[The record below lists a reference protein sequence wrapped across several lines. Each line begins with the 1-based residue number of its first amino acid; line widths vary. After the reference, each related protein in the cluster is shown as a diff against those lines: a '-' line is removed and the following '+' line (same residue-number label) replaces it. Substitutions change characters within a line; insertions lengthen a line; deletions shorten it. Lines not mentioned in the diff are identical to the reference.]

1 VSVRRLRLVG
11 AACLLAA
18 AVATFAAGTLRASAQ
33 TAARSVDAETATA
46 QRLKAI
52 REDKT
57 QLAEFLRSMP
67 KGGDLH
73 VHLSGAVY
81 AESYLR
87 WASDAGLCLV
97 VQTLALGRPPCD
109 AAAGRPLASTA
120 AEGSPLYDQ
129 VVDAWSMRNWN
140 GARGGRDHFFAT
152 FARFNL
158 ATGRVGD
165 MLAEVV
171 SRAAAEHVAYIE
183 LMLATDGGAAG
194 MRGTAA
200 GWNAD
205 YRRMRD
211 QLIQNGFSAVLAE
224 ARSRLDQ
231 AEARERD
238 VLRCGASGAAP
249 GCGVTVRY
257 VSQVY
262 RAGAPEQVFAQM
274 FAAFELAAA
283 DPRVVSLNL
292 VAPEDDP
299 VAIRDFSQHM
309 RMLEFFHA
317 RYPGVPITLHAG
329 ELAPG
334 MVPPA
339 ALRSHIRDS
348 IRTGH
353 ARRIGHGVDVMQER
367 NPTALLRELASRRVL
382 IEVGL
387 SSNDLIL
394 GISGKAHPLAAY
406 LRYGVPVAIA
416 TDDPGV
422 ARSSHTQEFVRAV
435 QDQGLDYPTIKR
447 LVRNSLD
454 YAFADRPT
462 RSRLLSTLDGDVA
475 AFERQQSQAVNLER

>member
-1 VSVRRLRLVG
+1 MAVAVVPVAAIARRVTPIAQAEG
-11 AACLLAA
+11 PEAA
-18 AVATFAAGTLRASAQ
+18 A
-33 TAARSVDAETATA
+33 A
-46 QRLKAI
+46 QRFKAI
-52 REDKT
+52 RDDRVRLER
-57 QLAEFLRSMP
+57 FLREMP

-97 VQTLALGRPPCD
+97 TATMALAPPQPPCDVGAGRPP
-109 AAAGRPLASTA
+109 ASTA
-120 AEGSPLYDQ
+120 TEGSPLYDE
-129 VVDAWSMRNWN
+129 VIDAWSMRNWRDWN
-140 GARGGRDHFFAT
+140 VARGGRDHFFAT

-211 QLIQNGFSAVLAE
+211 QLIKNGFSAVLAE

-231 AEARERD
+231 AEARERE
-238 VLRCGASGAAP
+238 VLRCSASDAAP

-274 FAAFELAAA
+274 LAAFELAAA

-299 VAIRDFSQHM
+299 IAIRDFSLHM
-309 RMLEFFHA
+309 RMLEFLHA

-334 MVPPA
+334 MAPPS

-348 IRTGH
+348 VRIGH
-353 ARRIGHGVDVMQER
+353 ARRIGHGVDVMQEQ
-367 NPTALLRELASRRVL
+367 NPPALLRELASRHVL
-382 IEVGL
+382 VEVAL

-406 LRYGVPVAIA
+406 LRYGVPVAIT

-422 ARSSHTQEFVRAV
+422 ARSSHTQEFLRAV
-435 QDQGLDYPTIKR
+435 EDQGLDYPTIKK
-447 LVRNSLD
+447 LVRNSIA
-454 YAFADRPT
+454 YAFTDRTTKRRLQTQLEDDFT
-462 RSRLLSTLDGDVA
+462 RFELRTLNQ
-475 AFERQQSQAVNLER
+475 EP